1 MRGPA
6 SGGSVVVGRFTLGV
20 FFADRDLG
28 RDGGDRLRVS
38 DGGRWGEVVR
48 RADRQDCGRGV

>member
-1 MRGPA
+1 MV
-6 SGGSVVVGRFTLGV
+6 GGFTLGV
-20 FFADRDLG
+20 FFADIDDLG

-48 RADRQDCGRGV
+48 RADRQDCGWHRV